1 MHVGLLLIAAFVA
14 PAELRVL
21 RAAWTTYRAIER
33 PDEVSRHEARFQAV
47 KRALGT
53 RRAVGYVG
61 DEPAQ
66 AADPASSAARNAFKR
81 YLLTQYALVPILLA
95 RGPEGELV
103 VGDFTASAHPTVVTP
118 PGFVAVQDFGDGV
131 VLFRRLPR

>member
-1 MHVGLLLIAAFVA
+1 MSERI
-14 PAELRVL
+14 PASPSARKSSGFAGTATARRV
-21 RAAWTTYRAIER
+21 
-33 PDEVSRHEARFQAV
+33 S
-47 KRALGT
+47 